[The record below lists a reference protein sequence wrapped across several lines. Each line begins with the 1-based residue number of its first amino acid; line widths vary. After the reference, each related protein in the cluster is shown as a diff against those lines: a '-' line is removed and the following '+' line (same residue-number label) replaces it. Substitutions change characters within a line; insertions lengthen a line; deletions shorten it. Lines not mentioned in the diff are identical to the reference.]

1 MRKEIDMELEPS
13 IVVPSAERRR
23 FLGDSAAAA
32 VLLLAGCATQGERS
46 AEPESEESSGEAEV
60 TPGEDLMQEHGV
72 LERVLLVYGEV
83 IRRVERNETVDPML
97 VSSAAGIVR
106 RFVEDYH
113 ERNEEQFIF
122 PRLRSAKREVQTV
135 ETLLLQ
141 HQRGR
146 ELTDEIMRLTKTGVN
161 DQVAGLLRK
170 FERMYRP
177 HAAREDTVIFPA
189 FRSVVG
195 RNEYA
200 ELGER
205 FEDDEHEKLGEHG
218 FENAVAEVA
227 RIETALGI
235 FDLAAF
241 TP

>member
-1 MRKEIDMELEPS
+1 MMSGRS
-13 IVVPSAERRR
+13 IVVPTPERRR
-23 FLGDSAAAA
+23 FLRDSAAGAA
-32 VLLLAGCATQGERS
+32 LLLAGCASGGERS
-46 AEPESEESSGEAEV
+46 SAEDSDDAEV

-83 IRRVERNETVDPML
+83 IRRIERGESVDPML
-97 VSSAAGIVR
+97 ISSAAGIVR
-106 RFVEDYH
+106 HFVEDYH
-113 ERNEEQFIF
+113 EKNEEQFIF
-122 PRLRSAKREVQTV
+122 PRLESAKREVQTV
-135 ETLLLQ
+135 TTLRLQ

-146 ELTDEIMRLTKTGVN
+146 DLTDEILRLTKTGVN
-161 DQVAGLLRK
+161 DQVAVLLRK

-177 HAAREDTVIFPA
+177 HAAREDTVVFPA

-195 RNEYA
+195 RSEYA

-205 FEDDEHEKLGEHG
+205 FEDDEHKRLGDHG
-218 FENAVAEVA
+218 FEDTVAEVA

>member
-1 MRKEIDMELEPS
+1 MELEPA
-13 IVVPSAERRR
+13 IDVPSAERRR

-32 VLLLAGCATQGERS
+32 VLLLAGCTTQGERS
-46 AEPESEESSGEAEV
+46 AEQGSEESSGEAEV

-83 IRRVERNETVDPML
+83 IRRVERNEAVDPML

-113 ERNEEQFIF
+113 ERNEEQFVF

-146 ELTDEIMRLTKTGVN
+146 ELTDEIVRLTKTSVD
-161 DQVAGLLRK
+161 DQVASLMRK

-177 HAAREDTVIFPA
+177 HAAREDTVVFPA
-189 FRSVVG
+189 FRSLVG
-195 RNEYA
+195 RSEYA

>member
-1 MRKEIDMELEPS
+1 MLPEPS
-13 IVVPSAERRR
+13 IVVPSADRRR

-32 VLLLAGCATQGERS
+32 ILLLAGCASNGERS
-46 AEPESEESSGEAEV
+46 TVEDSDESSGEAEV

-83 IRRVERNETVDPML
+83 IRRVELGQSVDPTH

-106 RFVEDYH
+106 HFVEDYH
-113 ERNEEQFIF
+113 ERNEEKFVF
-122 PRLRSAKREVQTV
+122 PRLQSARREVETV

-146 ELTDEIMRLTKTGVN
+146 DLTDEVLRLSKSGVN
-161 DQVAGLLRK
+161 DQVTALLRK

-177 HAAREDTVIFPA
+177 HAAREDTVVFPA

-195 RNEYA
+195 REEYA
-200 ELGER
+200 ELGEKL
-205 FEDDEHEKLGEHG
+205 EDEEHEKLGEHG
-218 FENAVAEVA
+218 FEGAVAEVA
-227 RIETALGI
+227 RIEKALGI
-235 FDLAAF
+235 FELAQF